1 MKTDKNL
8 NTMIQIK
15 SLATAALL
23 SAFALGVA
31 FTGKLAPT
39 TFKANT
45 EKSNLHW
52 YATKVTGKHDGFV
65 KLASGSLITN
75 GKTVTGGQF
84 EIDMTTISVADLPAD
99 NEYNGK
105 LVGHLKSEDF
115 FSVEKHNKAL
125 FVISKVTPKGS
136 EFMITGKMTIKGIAN
151 DISFP
156 ATITNTGKQISA
168 KAKIVLDRTKWDIR
182 YGSGKFFENI
192 GDKAIHDDFTI
203 ELNLVTEA

>member
-1 MKTDKNL
+1 MFQFKT
-8 NTMIQIK
+8 
-15 SLATAALL
+15 LATAALL
-23 SAFALGVA
+23 SVFALGVS

-45 EKSNLHW
+45 EKSSLHW
-52 YATKVTGKHDGFV
+52 YATKVTGKHDGLV

-75 GKTVTGGQF
+75 GKSITGGQF
-84 EIDMTTISVADLPAD
+84 EIDMTTISVLDMPAD

-105 LVGHLKSEDF
+105 LVGHLKSDDF
-115 FSVEKHNKAL
+115 FSVEKHNKAQ
-125 FVISKVTPKGS
+125 FVISKVTPKGK
-136 EFMITGKMTIKGIAN
+136 EFMISGKMTIKGISN
-151 DISFP
+151 EISFP
-156 ATITNTGKQISA
+156 ATITNNGKQITA

-203 ELNLVTEA
+203 ELDLVTEA